1 MKRVTLY
8 LILFSSLLFSS
19 QSVMAQNCT
28 DYHLCFEKRLD
39 TNGDTIV
46 DVIMIDP
53 PDSVGLFRTTVVMSA
68 EAFDV
73 NTFGIDSVFLEDSP
87 TYSEGGTTDELAT
100 GDFYLSDPRSTTLDT
115 VKLYSFSLD
124 GPPGDCIDLSFGLIS
139 SGVYQNGVLTTCR
152 PDTNALKSCATSI
165 CIPSVEISGVVEAL
179 VDCQDSVAN
188 DFGMRDVIVSVYQ
201 DSSSSLYDSDRTT
214 SQGDYSVLVA
224 PGHDYVV
231 TPTIDTSRY
240 IDTCGVT
247 EVDMVVI
254 REHILGTDPF
264 DYPYEC
270 IAADANQD
278 GAISLGDEIVIGKA
292 ITGDSTAYLGWEF
305 IPTEEYLSL
314 DNTTMTPPEI
324 LSASNSDTLL
334 NLNFSPSV
342 PFTGIKIGDVNL
354 TCTDC
359 YSSRGGSGS
368 GSERLLA
375 EPSDTEQFKLQFPAN
390 VNLGDL
396 IEVPLYASDFTGEGV
411 MGLHLW
417 ANPSYLTFEGATP
430 VYLPDPQYFFHSE
443 GESGQLSIVW
453 FNVTEGGASV
463 GSNEPLAY
471 LKIKVHTLPADWSD
485 IIALQNPPGRN
496 MVYPDGSIIGHPISL
511 EVFAQDEVHPEEG
524 GISLSVLE
532 NPFRNELRFSATA
545 AREVTVT
552 IDVLNQN
559 GERMIQAT
567 RRLYPGKNDM
577 LLTNVANLPTGAY
590 LLRLTSMDG
599 NTSTKKIIKQ

>member
-1 MKRVTLY
+1 
-8 LILFSSLLFSS
+8 
-19 QSVMAQNCT
+19 MAQNCT

-39 TNGDTIV
+39 TDGDTIV
-46 DVIMIDP
+46 DVLLIDP
-53 PDSVGLFRTTVVMSA
+53 PDSVALFRTTVNLSA

-73 NTFGIDSVFLEDSP
+73 NTFEVDTIFLEDSP
-87 TYSEGGTTDELAT
+87 TYSEGGTTDQLT
-100 GDFYLSDPRSTTLDT
+100 TSDFYLADPRSATIDT
-115 VKLYSFSLD
+115 VKLYSFSVD
-124 GPPGDCIDLSFGLIS
+124 GHPGDCIDLSFGLVS
-139 SGVYQNGVLTTCR
+139 SGVYENGVLTDCL
-152 PDTNALKSCATSI
+152 PDTNALQSCATSI

-224 PGHDYVV
+224 PEHDYVV

-254 REHILGTDPF
+254 REHLLQTDPF
-264 DYPYEC
+264 DYPYEF

-375 EPSDTEQFKLQFPAN
+375 EPSDTERFKLQFPAN

-411 MGLHLW
+411 MGFHLW
-417 ANPSYLTFEGATP
+417 ANPSYLTFEGAIP
-430 VYLPDPQYFFHSE
+430 IHLPDPQYFFDGGS
-443 GESGQLSIVW
+443 ESGQLSIVW

-463 GSNEPLAY
+463 GSDEPLAY
-471 LKIKVHTLPADWSD
+471 LKMKVHMLPADWSD
-485 IIALQNPPGRN
+485 VIALQNLPGRN
-496 MVYPDGSIIGHPISL
+496 KVYPDGSIIGHPISL
-511 EVFAQDEVHPEEG
+511 KVSTQDEVHPEEG
-524 GISLSVLE
+524 GVSLNVLE
-532 NPFRNELRFSATA
+532 NPFRDELRFSATA
-545 AREVTVT
+545 ATEVTVT
-552 IDVLNQN
+552 IDLLNQN
-559 GERMIQAT
+559 GERMIKEL
-567 RRLYPGKNDM
+567 RRIYPGRNDIA
-577 LLTNVANLPTGAY
+577 LKKTVDLPAGVY
-590 LLRLTSMDG
+590 LLRLTSADG
-599 NTSTKKIIKQ
+599 NLLTKKLIKQ